1 MVEAVATDAVLRP
14 IYLVEIEAGQP
25 GGTSTTGRTDFGD
38 LAWGELAPD
47 PTIATGAAVYRFS
60 TAPFNT
66 APDDDPPNRPYLPR
80 LTQALTLQRDVGIAP
95 GEGGVIGLDKGEI
108 QIENA
113 DRALDELVLNYA
125 VDGRPVT
132 VRRVQPG
139 QTLAEAVTV
148 YTGYAQGWKLANNSR
163 ALLSLRSALYR
174 LRVMLQSNLYA
185 GTGNKEGGADL
196 ANKRKPLCYGKPYN
210 VPCTLLDLTLLL
222 YQVHDGSVENIPE
235 VFDGGVVLTQG
246 ADHATY
252 ADLVNPSNDP
262 AGGTYSTCL
271 AEGLFRLGTQPVY
284 PVTAN
289 VWGDNTGGTH
299 WLTTADIVRR
309 FLLDRLGFS
318 SGDLVGA
325 DFDAL
330 AAAVD
335 APVDFYL
342 GVDDPVLAI
351 DAIAVF
357 MAGIG
362 AWLGDTPLGK
372 FTCGRIRMPDGSGNI
387 GNLTELSMLDIQL
400 IELPDPI
407 NPAIWRIGVEYA
419 RAWTVQTL
427 AIDSINITEAQ
438 RNFVAQEARLA
449 LAANPDIKAFNL
461 LARDHPPVASFFH
474 EEADAQEF
482 ADYLLAAFSIT
493 RRLGDI
499 PLKAT
504 GLDVDIDDEVT
515 LVTGRFGMA
524 GGRSAVVFG
533 HGFDAAANLLTVRV
547 VI

>member
-1 MVEAVATDAVLRP
+1 MAEAVATDAVLRP

-25 GGTSTTGRTDFGD
+25 GGATTTGRTDFGD

-60 TAPFNT
+60 TAPFAT
-66 APDDDPPNRPYLPR
+66 APDDDPANRPYLPR

-95 GEGGVIGLDKGEI
+95 GEGGVIGLDRGEI
-108 QIENA
+108 EIENG

-139 QTLAEAVTV
+139 QTLADAVTI

-174 LRVMLQSNLYA
+174 LRVLLQSNLYA
-185 GTGNKEGGADL
+185 GTGLKEGGADL

-210 VPCTLLDLTLLL
+210 VPCVLLDNTSHL
-222 YQVHDGSVENIPE
+222 YQVHDGSIEDIPE
-235 VFDGGVVLTQG
+235 VFDGGVALTQG
-246 ADHATY
+246 ADHANFAALNGAT
-252 ADLVNPSNDP
+252 VT
-262 AGGTYSTCL
+262 GGTYQTCL

-289 VWGDNTGGTH
+289 VWGDNEGGTH

-309 FLLDRLGFS
+309 LLLDRVGFA
-318 SGDLVGA
+318 SGDLVAA

-330 AAAVD
+330 AAAVP
-335 APVDFYL
+335 ATVDFYI
-342 GVDDPVLAI
+342 GIDDPVLAI

-372 FTCGRIRMPDGSGNI
+372 FTCGRVRMPDGTGNV
-387 GNLTELSMLDIQL
+387 GSLTELSMLDIQL
-400 IELPDPI
+400 IELPDAI

-419 RAWTVQTL
+419 RSWTVQTL
-427 AIDSINITEAQ
+427 AIDSVAITEAQ
-438 RNFVAQEARLA
+438 RNFVAQEARVA
-449 LAANPDIKAFNL
+449 LSADPDVKAFNL
-461 LARDHPPVASFFH
+461 LARDHPPIASFFH
-474 EEADAQEF
+474 DEADAQDF
-482 ADYLLAAFSIT
+482 ADYLLESFSIT

-504 GLDVDIDDEVT
+504 GLDIDIDDEVT
-515 LVTGRFGMA
+515 LVAGRYGMA